1 MTVVTTVRRNTAVHR
16 AGMKISAV
24 NRTAPA
30 LQICWELYS
39 EAGRRQVPAPEVIT
53 DDRRN
58 TAEHAEMNSRRA
70 AGLRRD
76 SVILSVPYWEEELHP
91 VPVRQVAG
99 TVSSQETAD
108 LILSSRTAAV
118 MTVRVWMIC
127 FQQVSICW
135 AR

>member
-1 MTVVTTVRRNTAVHR
+1 M
-16 AGMKISAV
+16 
-24 NRTAPA
+24 
-30 LQICWELYS
+30 
-39 EAGRRQVPAPEVIT
+39 IT

-58 TAEHAEMNSRRA
+58 TAEHEEMNSSRA
-70 AGLRRD
+70 ADLRLD

-91 VPVRQVAG
+91 VPVRLVAG

-135 AR
+135 ER